1 MSFGQRSQTQQTSFN
16 NQQDPWDVTIPYLT
30 RYLEQLG
37 QVGDQPQGATPAQ
50 QQAFDQLG
58 QNAQAGNPNA
68 GAIMS
73 LANDQ
78 LATPDNTGMVRDGY
92 ADLTRRLSPTADGG
106 NLDLSSNTYL
116 QQVLNQQATD
126 AQDRVN
132 ASFAAAG
139 RDFSGANQE
148 AVGRGVTAAQ
158 APLLLDMFRSEQQR
172 TDAAAR
178 DLFNASGSTAGQ
190 ISQLDRARSDLRSQ
204 GIDTTNA
211 ALAARDQGANTVL
224 QLEQQQRMLPLGN
237 LAALAQLLYPAAQ
250 LGGQSTGNGT
260 SQSNRSGWSVG
271 IGDIGRFATG
281 IGTMFR

>member
-1 MSFGQRSQTQQTSFN
+1 MSFGQRNQTQQTSFQ

-30 RYLEQLG
+30 RFLEQVG
-37 QVGDQPQGATPAQ
+37 QAGDQSQGATPNQ
-50 QQAFDQLG
+50 QQAFDQLT
-58 QNAQAGNPNA
+58 QNARDGNPNA
-68 GAIMS
+68 GAIMN

-92 ADLTRRLSPTADGG
+92 ADLTRRLTPTADGA
-106 NLDLSSNTYL
+106 NMTLENNTYL
-116 QQVLNQQATD
+116 QRLLTQQGD
-126 AQDRVN
+126 EAQQRVN
-132 ASFAAAG
+132 AQFAAAG
-139 RDFSGANQE
+139 RDLSGANQE

-158 APLLLDMFRSEQQR
+158 APLLLDMFKSEQQR

-190 ISQLDRARSDLRSQ
+190 IAQLDRSRSDLRSQ

-211 ALAARDQGANTVL
+211 ALTARDQGANTML

-250 LGGQSTGNGT
+250 LGGQSSGNGT
-260 SQSNRSGWSVG
+260 STSRSSGWGFNV
-271 IGDIGRFATG
+271 GDIGRVFTG
-281 IGTMFR
+281 MGTAFG